1 LDDLGCL
8 FFNPVARRSSES
20 LAVRAQSKWTAT
32 GIVLWLIA
40 AVAATLFVCSEKG
53 PPPETASTP
62 QGDEVEVELLE

>member
-40 AVAATLFVCSEKG
+40 AVAATLFVCSKTG
-53 PPPETASTP
+53 PPPETATTP
-62 QGDEVEVELLE
+62 QGDEVEIELLE